1 MRTGDDEAAS
11 PKYAHIERERRFL
24 VDPHRRPA
32 LDLACAVRIEDRY
45 IDSSRLR
52 LRRMTDL
59 ETGATSLKLT
69 KKYTAADPAAR
80 AIVTAY
86 LDAAEYALLATLPAR
101 ALAKIRYTVDDHGAA
116 FGVDCF
122 EGALHGLELAE
133 IECADATNL
142 AAIRAP
148 AWSRREVTHDSRYT
162 GGNLVNLAALDLATL
177 LQGED

>member
-24 VDPHRRPA
+24 VDPRRRPA
-32 LDLACAVRIEDRY
+32 LDLGRAVRIEDRY
-45 IDSSRLR
+45 INSSRLR

-59 ETGATSLKLT
+59 ATGATSLKLT
-69 KKYTAADPAAR
+69 KKYTAPDPSAR

-86 LDAAEYALLATLPAR
+86 LDPAEYTLLATLPAR
-101 ALAKIRYTVDDHGAA
+101 ALAKVRYTVDDRAAA
-116 FGVDCF
+116 FGIDCF

-133 IECADATNL
+133 IECPDAKTL

-148 AWSRREVTHDSRYT
+148 AWACRDVTHDPRYT
-162 GGNLVNLAALDLATL
+162 GGALVDLTARDLAML
-177 LQGED
+177 LQSED